1 MPVIDL
7 LKAQRVGKVKNAFLN
22 ATTGRLA
29 ALDVGHYGAFK
40 HAHVAGRHVRRI
52 GHQAIVL
59 VSAEDLEDAAMLS
72 EDMIDIRTLLG
83 IEVLTDEG
91 DRVGHVSDVY
101 LNPDMLS
108 VDAYEL
114 RTPPLT
120 RLFKGPR
127 MVAPERMV
135 LCSHQLMIVTPL
147 GREATHAIVTPEAD
161 LALPSWRDGTVRV
174 LSPGVAALNDHSEPL
189 RPVA

>member
-7 LKAQRVGKVKNAFLN
+7 LKARRVGKVKNVFLN

-29 ALDVGHYGAFK
+29 ALDVGHYGPFK

-72 EDMIDIRTLLG
+72 EDMIDVHTLLG

-91 DRVGHVSDVY
+91 DRVGYVSDVY
-101 LNPDMLS
+101 LNPDTLA
-108 VDAYEL
+108 VDAYAL
-114 RTPPLT
+114 RTPPIT

-127 MVAPERMV
+127 MIAPERMV
-135 LCSHQLMIVTPL
+135 LCSHQLMIVTPE
-147 GREATHAIVTPEAD
+147 GREAAHAIVAPEAD

-174 LSPGVAALNDHSEPL
+174 LSPGAVVVDGHSEPL
-189 RPVA
+189 TPVA